1 MARTKRNIRE
11 RERVRRRKR
20 QRRVVILVFWL
31 FLGSAAMILFLG
43 GRFLVTEVFHVWN
56 SDISES
62 GEKIESAESIRNSPE
77 YKAILENPDGYP
89 DYLLEA
95 LEKNPELLD
104 FAKGYPEAEKKAVGG
119 ITSQEENEAY
129 PLFLQW
135 DSRWGYAEYGED
147 VIGLSGC
154 APTCLSMVVFGL
166 SRDKSATPDYFAR
179 YSMEQGYYVQGTGTS
194 WELLTNLPKQFSVT
208 GRQLGLDEEAM
219 KNHLKKGH
227 MIICSMRPGD
237 FTTTGHFIVLY
248 GYQDG
253 GFMVHDPNSRIRSSQ
268 LWDFDTLKGQI
279 KNLWV
284 YE

>member
-1 MARTKRNIRE
+1 MTGNKRSGRKSARAG
-11 RERVRRRKR
+11 RRKR
-20 QRRVVILVFWL
+20 QRRVVIFFFWL
-31 FLGSAAMILFLG
+31 LLGSMILLLFLG
-43 GRFLVTEVFHVWN
+43 GRFLVKEVFHVWN
-56 SDISES
+56 SDIKED
-62 GEKIESAESIRNSPE
+62 GERIESAEAIRHSAD
-77 YKAILENPDGYP
+77 YKAILENSDSYP

-95 LEKNPELLD
+95 LERNPELVE
-104 FAKGYPEAEKKAVGG
+104 FAKGYPEAEKKATGG
-119 ITSQEENEAY
+119 FTKQEEGEAY
-129 PLFLQW
+129 PLLLQW

-154 APTCLSMVVFGL
+154 APTCLSMVVFSL
-166 SRDKSATPDYFAR
+166 SRDKSATPDYFAK

-194 WELLTNLPKQFSVT
+194 WELLTNIPKQYSVK
-208 GRQLGLDEEAM
+208 GKQLGLDEEAM

-248 GYQDG
+248 GYKDG
-253 GFMVHDPNSRIRSSQ
+253 SFMVNDPNSRIRSSRT
-268 LWDFDTLKGQI
+268 WDFETLKGQI